1 MIELALILSL
11 QITAIYVCFQEGM
24 LLGWL
29 RIFLANW
36 LDKYLGSKI
45 SRYVQKPIWD
55 CLPCMA
61 SVWTL
66 LLALRYI
73 REPDIIMALI
83 LIVCGIN
90 VLIDKILDYE

>member
-29 RIFLANW
+29 RIIWANW

-66 LLALRYI
+66 LLVLRYTHDPI
-73 REPDIIMALI
+73 TILQLI

-90 VLIDKILDYE
+90 VLIDKTLDYE